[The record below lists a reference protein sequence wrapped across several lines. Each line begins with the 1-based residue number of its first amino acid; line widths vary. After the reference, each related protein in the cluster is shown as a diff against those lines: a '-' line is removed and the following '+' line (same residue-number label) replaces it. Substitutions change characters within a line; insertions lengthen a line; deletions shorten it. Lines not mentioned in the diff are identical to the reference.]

1 MSNQKTHVIINPASG
16 GGRTASMQS
25 QILESIRRWHGD
37 DLSVCVTERSGHA
50 RVSAEGAIAD
60 GCRLI
65 LAVGGDGTINE
76 IVNGMLASDKESK
89 THVDLGIISC
99 GTGHGL
105 AQSLGLP
112 SCIERQSQIA
122 ATNQTR
128 CIDAARAGFQAA
140 NGEQTNR
147 YFINECQIG
156 IGAAVVERVGSHR
169 KRFGGLVA
177 YGLGTLMLLK
187 DHPNQ
192 LIRVTVDYNRPIT
205 RSFVG
210 ICIGNGARTAGG
222 IRLTPLAQLDDGLMD
237 VLFLHGQPFSRRLLL
252 FPRVPSGKHIHS
264 GSCSYLQARRITF
277 SSDEH
282 VPVAADGEVLGSLPC
297 TIEIIPE
304 ALRVRCLPNGKA

>member
-1 MSNQKTHVIINPASG
+1 
-16 GGRTASMQS
+16 MQP
-25 QILESIRRWHGD
+25 QILESIRRWHGH
-37 DLSVCVTERSGHA
+37 DLSVCVTERPGHA
-50 RVSAEGAIAD
+50 RVSAERASAH
-60 GCRLI
+60 GCELI

-76 IVNGMLASDKESK
+76 IVNGMLAGDKESN

-105 AQSLGLP
+105 AQSLGIPP
-112 SCIERQSQIA
+112 SIDRQAQIA
-122 ATNQTR
+122 AGNQTR
-128 CIDAARAGFQAA
+128 CIDAARAGFQEV
-140 NGEQTNR
+140 NGEHTTR

-156 IGAAVVERVGSHR
+156 IGAAVVERVGSQQ

-192 LIRVTVDYNRPIT
+192 TIRVTVDCNHPIT
-205 RSFVG
+205 QSFVG
-210 ICIGNGARTAGG
+210 ICVGNGARTAGG

-237 VLFLHGQPFSRRLLL
+237 VLYLHGQPFSRRLLL
-252 FPRVPSGKHIHS
+252 FPRVPSGRHIHS
-264 GSCSYLQARRITF
+264 GHCSYFKARHITF

-282 VPVAADGEVLGSLPC
+282 VPVAADGEMLGSLPC
-297 TIEIIPE
+297 TIDIIPG